1 MYNISVRVD
10 DDFEDKENIMEKPT
24 EKENIEN
31 KRDETLDDI
40 PLFLNNQKFTTKKDL
55 EKNTSEEYTNLK
67 RLNKE

>member
-40 PLFLNNQKFTTKKDL
+40 PLF
-55 EKNTSEEYTNLK
+55 E
-67 RLNKE
+67 